1 MAHWRTLRKRHWR
14 EAVTTAGLTHAARG
28 AHNGRMT
35 EMPQAGVIPEWT
47 LGWRMQRA
55 LAHAEI
61 SVEAIAGELGVSRS
75 SVSRWLNDRGAPPRA
90 AYLKLWALRTGVPY
104 EWLTGPD
111 FRRGF
116 RTAPFLTLVTCAAP
130 VFAA

>member
-1 MAHWRTLRKRHWR
+1 
-14 EAVTTAGLTHAARG
+14 
-28 AHNGRMT
+28 MT
-35 EMPQAGVIPEWT
+35 ELPQAGVVPEWT

-90 AYLKLWALRTGVPY
+90 AYVKLWALRTGVPFD
-104 EWLTGPD
+104 WLAGDQFP
-111 FRRGF
+111 RRVASKSALILMF
-116 RTAPFLTLVTCAAP
+116 ATRAFPLTVAA
-130 VFAA
+130 

>member
-1 MAHWRTLRKRHWR
+1 
-14 EAVTTAGLTHAARG
+14 
-28 AHNGRMT
+28 MT
-35 EMPQAGVIPEWT
+35 ELPQAGVVPEWT

-55 LAHAEI
+55 LKHAEI
-61 SVEAIAGELGVSRS
+61 SVEAIAEELGVSRS

-90 AYLKLWALRTGVPY
+90 AYLKMWALRTGVPY

-116 RTAPFLTLVTCAAP
+116 RSLPFLTLITRAAP
-130 VFAA
+130 AFAA